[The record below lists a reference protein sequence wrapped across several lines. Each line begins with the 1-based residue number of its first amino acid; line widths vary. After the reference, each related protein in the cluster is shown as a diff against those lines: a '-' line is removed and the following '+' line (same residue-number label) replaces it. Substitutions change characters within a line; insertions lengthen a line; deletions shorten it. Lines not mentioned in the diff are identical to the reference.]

1 MIHNDKSKL
10 DKFNYDKF
18 KLDRIGVTAAFEI
31 GEYWDKHVQID
42 LVGLRDDHWTDIGE
56 CKWRIVRS
64 HSNLLKDLE
73 KKVRAYPN
81 IGGATSG
88 KRLFLRKKPSA
99 RLTEA
104 SGVAWYGLE
113 DLYEGSG

>member
-42 LVGLRDDHWTDIGE
+42 VVGLRDDHWTDIG
-56 CKWRIVRS
+56 R
-64 HSNLLKDLE
+64 
-73 KKVRAYPN
+73 
-81 IGGATSG
+81 
-88 KRLFLRKKPSA
+88 RLFLRKKPSA
-99 RLTEA
+99 KLTKTP
-104 SGVAWYGLE
+104 GVAWCGLE
-113 DLYEGSG
+113 ALCEWSG